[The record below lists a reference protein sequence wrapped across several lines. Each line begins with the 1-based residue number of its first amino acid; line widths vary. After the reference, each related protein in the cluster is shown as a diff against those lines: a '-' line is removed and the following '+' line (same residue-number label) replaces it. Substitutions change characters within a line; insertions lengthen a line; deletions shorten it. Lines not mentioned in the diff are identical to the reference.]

1 VNQANIIVTLP
12 HDFNTVNNPFVA
24 LSREMGEFHQ
34 DNKRSERKRGRFF
47 VNFLGRW
54 LARCEGEVRM
64 SGVGFKRARGP
75 A

>member
-1 VNQANIIVTLP
+1 MT
-12 HDFNTVNNPFVA
+12 
-24 LSREMGEFHQ
+24 REE
-34 DNKRSERKRGRFF
+34 EREVFC
-47 VNFLGRW
+47 FLGRW